1 MNKYS
6 NRILFVL
13 IIVLLEILTFGCG
26 GPPDNG
32 HVGPIGP
39 VGPQSIDGTQ
49 SNLTVIEDTDVIIY
63 EEYSFSGFSSLEIG
77 DGFDVTVTKGE
88 DFNINTRFEETAI
101 PFIEMKIEDETLIIM
116 LKPDLTYNMVNIT
129 LEVEITMPEL
139 KKIVLTNGA
148 DATING
154 LSGYESEVDFL
165 SNLYQ

>member
-1 MNKYS
+1 MNKS
-6 NRILFVL
+6 NNKILLVL
-13 IIVLLEILTFGCG
+13 IIVLLEILTFSCG
-26 GPPDNG
+26 GPPDNS

-49 SNLTVIEDTDVIIY
+49 SNLTVIEDTGVIISK
-63 EEYSFSGFSSLEIG
+63 EYSLSGFDKLEIS
-77 DGFDVTVTKGE
+77 DGFDVAVTKGE

-116 LKPDLTYNMVNIT
+116 LRPGTYNMVNIT